1 MQANPLSPAELP
13 AVQVRKHGWGRHNSS
28 RTRSGP
34 MDVDLSRQ
42 VVHRFESIAER
53 CMLLAHDL
61 ADLQDLT
68 GSDSVETNLFLPC
81 ANQVGDL
88 SRRFEALAAV
98 MHRLNLPRP

>member
-1 MQANPLSPAELP
+1 
-13 AVQVRKHGWGRHNSS
+13 
-28 RTRSGP
+28 
-34 MDVDLSRQ
+34 
-42 VVHRFESIAER
+42 
-53 CMLLAHDL
+53 MLLAHDL

-88 SRRFEALAAV
+88 ARRFEALAAV